1 MRRASIFVLVLIF
14 AAAAAARTHTIAFG
28 KWLPVKWFITP
39 EKSQPMK
46 VRSLYVDG
54 KIKEFTIG
62 DPHDVTD
69 HVFVVRRAF
78 RINDTLPDDEKKVPD
93 WKWQRG
99 GWVMVNR
106 DSGRVSELKLPE
118 FDPFYSVASWYQDYV
133 AYCGI
138 SDDGTKLYA
147 VVTQL
152 GQKRPVMRKE
162 LGVAP
167 TSDEPDSAWPAPK
180 WQKEPMRVTFAPPG
194 AAAVSFDV
202 RGHSADLADT
212 DKED

>member
-1 MRRASIFVLVLIF
+1 VRRYLILALVLIV
-14 AAAAAARTHTIAFG
+14 AGSVAARTHTIAFG
-28 KWLPVKWFITP
+28 KWLPVKWFVTP

-54 KIKEFTIG
+54 KIREFTMG

-69 HVFVVRRAF
+69 RVFVVRRAF

-99 GWVMVNR
+99 GWVAVNR
-106 DSGRVSELKLPE
+106 DSGRVTELKLPH

-138 SDDGTKLYA
+138 SDDGEKLYA
-147 VVTQL
+147 VVAQL
-152 GQKRPVMRKE
+152 GQKRPVVRKE
-162 LGVAP
+162 IGAAP
-167 TSDEPDSAWPAPK
+167 TGDEPDSACPAPK
-180 WQKEPMRVTFAPPG
+180 WQKDPVRVTFAPTGIAP
-194 AAAVSFDV
+194 VSFDV
-202 RGHSADLADT
+202 RGHSADPADT
-212 DKED
+212 DREE

>member
-1 MRRASIFVLVLIF
+1 MRRTCIFALVLI
-14 AAAAAARTHTIAFG
+14 AAVGAAARTHTVAFG
-28 KWLPVKWFITP
+28 KWLPVKWFVAP

-69 HVFVVRRAF
+69 RVFVVRRAF

-99 GWVMVNR
+99 GWLVVNR
-106 DSGRVSELKLPE
+106 ESGRVSELKLPE

-138 SDDGTKLYA
+138 SDDGEKLYA
-147 VVTQL
+147 VVAQL
-152 GQKRPVMRKE
+152 GQARGRAQ
-162 LGVAP
+162 GTRRCA
-167 TSDEPDSAWPAPK
+167 DE
-180 WQKEPMRVTFAPPG
+180 R
-194 AAAVSFDV
+194 
-202 RGHSADLADT
+202 
-212 DKED
+212 